1 MKGKESGQALI
12 MVLVILA
19 LGTLLVFPTLVQAY
33 TSQRYHQLVERNTSN
48 AYTADSG
55 IEYGYWQVY
64 NNVEDVQKNGWQQ
77 SFAIND
83 ATVNVTAEYVW
94 DIAAYKITST
104 ATSASNRSM
113 TIVSYVVIDIG
124 LFGNAFACDGNLN
137 INQSDLTGD
146 AACDVYAN
154 GNISLNQANVDGDV
168 TAARTVSLN
177 QSTVT
182 GEITEDAP
190 VLDFPPID
198 PQPHIDAALEGGPP
212 VSSITWNNQP
222 DKTLGPKYINGNLNV
237 TKTNVTLTGT
247 VYVTG
252 YVNINESNFSGF
264 GDIVA
269 QGYIKLTKT
278 PFTVTDPDTLPLV
291 MSINS
296 YIDISQSAAEYD
308 VYAVLYAPTSS
319 ISLTHVHVYGA
330 VAADTITVNQAQV
343 FYPASVE
350 GRPDLPGAGMET
362 ITYGYK

>member
-48 AYTADSG
+48 AYAADSG
-55 IEYGYWQVY
+55 IEYGYWEVY
-64 NNVEDVQKNGWQQ
+64 NNAEEVQGTSWQQ

-154 GNISLNQANVDGDV
+154 GDISLNQSNVDGDV

-182 GEITEDAP
+182 GDINEDAP
-190 VLDFPPID
+190 VLDFPDID
-198 PQPHIDAALEGGPP
+198 PQPHIDAALVGGTSGSINW
-212 VSSITWNNQP
+212 SSAGN
-222 DKTLGPKYINGNLNV
+222 KTLGPKYINGNL
-237 TKTNVTLTGT
+237 TIFKTNVTLQGT

-252 YVNINESNFSGF
+252 HVDINQSTFSGF

-269 QGYIKLTKT
+269 AGYINMSKT
-278 PFTVTDPDTLPLV
+278 PYTLADPDTLPLIF
-291 MSINS
+291 SINS
-296 YIDISQSAAEYD
+296 YITVNNASQDLDLYG
-308 VYAVLYAPTSS
+308 VLYAPSGQ
-319 ISLTHVHVYGA
+319 ISLTHVHVFGA
-330 VAADTITVNQAQV
+330 VAADTITVNQSQI
-343 FYPASVE
+343 FYPASVK
-350 GRPDLPGAGMET
+350 GRPDLPGAGLKT
-362 ITYGYK
+362 ITYGYQ